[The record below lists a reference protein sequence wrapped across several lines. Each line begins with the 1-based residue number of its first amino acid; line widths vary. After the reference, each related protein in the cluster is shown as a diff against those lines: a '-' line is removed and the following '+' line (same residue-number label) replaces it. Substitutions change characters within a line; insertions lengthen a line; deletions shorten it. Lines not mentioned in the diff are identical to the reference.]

1 MALPPP
7 PALGED
13 IIYSLCL
20 AKDSPTMKSPT
31 SEQLTSLLL
40 AVIALIPNHGVR
52 YTALGLLLTASI
64 LYTIH
69 NQSLSMQWHQ
79 LRRLIDQTEG
89 NIQEGVVE
97 APRSY
102 SQLTDQMRRLIE

>member
-1 MALPPP
+1 
-7 PALGED
+7 
-13 IIYSLCL
+13 
-20 AKDSPTMKSPT
+20 MKTPT
-31 SEQLTSLLL
+31 SEQLTSILL

-64 LYTIH
+64 LCTVH
-69 NQSLSMQWHQ
+69 NQSPSMQWYQ